1 MTPAAVIGQQLP
13 DGRIQVLDEFVC
25 DDSGIVR
32 FATSLTAFMKQR
44 YPDNPVAI
52 AVGDPAGTA
61 RGPDERTCFEIM
73 NQHTPW
79 RWRPAATND
88 PTLRIESV
96 SAALNRMVDGKPGF
110 QLDPRVG
117 VLRKGFA
124 GGYCFARVQTKGDP
138 TFHETPKKNAYSHPH
153 DALQYLI
160 VALGGADLVLNRDKR
175 RTSGVRM
182 ADGIDFPLVGETV
195 PEASGTGVRWGDPP
209 YKMSN
214 KPSGRKAIGTDFD
227 VFS

>member
-1 MTPAAVIGQQLP
+1 
-13 DGRIQVLDEFVC
+13 
-25 DDSGIVR
+25 
-32 FATSLTAFMKQR
+32 
-44 YPDNPVAI
+44 
-52 AVGDPAGTA
+52 
-61 RGPDERTCFEIM
+61 
-73 NQHTPW
+73 
-79 RWRPAATND
+79 
-88 PTLRIESV
+88 
-96 SAALNRMVDGKPGF
+96 MVDGKPGF

-124 GGYCFARVQTKGDP
+124 GGYCFAQVQTKGDP

-195 PEASGTGVRWGDPP
+195 PEASGTGVRWGNPP
-209 YKMSN
+209 YKMSD

-227 VFS
+227 VFD